1 MSQYKHIKGLQ
12 PQSPRSL
19 KINHSDY
26 YKLLKG
32 EEVNLSASE
41 VKELESLGVKLEKSG
56 TKSNPAPFKP
66 VTKKYKGD
74 K

>member
-41 VKELESLGVKLEKSG
+41 VKQLEDLGVQLEKADS
-56 TKSNPAPFKP
+56 TSFSKP
-66 VTKKYKGD
+66 VTNFKKGVK
-74 K
+74 